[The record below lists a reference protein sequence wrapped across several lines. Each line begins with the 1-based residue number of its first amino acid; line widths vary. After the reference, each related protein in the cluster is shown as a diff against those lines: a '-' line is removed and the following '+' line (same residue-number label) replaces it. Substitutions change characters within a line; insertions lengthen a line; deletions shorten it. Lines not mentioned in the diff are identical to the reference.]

1 MSLTALWVRKRYS
14 AREAVG
20 VAGIAVGCC
29 QGYAPPS
36 VLCETKASAPER
48 VALGLTATLVHARA
62 ELNVRRSV
70 PTTSLVR

>member
-1 MSLTALWVRKRYS
+1 MAMASSSPDDAALLVLRHL
-14 AREAVG
+14 
-20 VAGIAVGCC
+20 VALEQNTDGQVV
-29 QGYAPPS
+29 

-70 PTTSLVR
+70 PTTSSVR